1 MWSGSTALSNIDGA
15 LKTVRDDIDRL
26 DQDLTRLTENLTDN
40 LRQQGKVIN
49 EIARVRL
56 QEIDTGQLRE
66 ALTAADRDAKNIL
79 QERAQYIQQ
88 IEAEISDLK
97 RQLESREKERAALLQ
112 IANAISQ
119 ELTDNET
126 SIQTKLR
133 QDTAYLAQFE
143 RASKAESI
151 AEEALHKSQRAQ
163 ADMDIKDEP
172 YQQDKLFM
180 YLWGR
185 HYATPDYEGGILT
198 RALDKWVAGLIKYE
212 RNRLNY
218 WNLQE
223 IPKRLAA
230 HAARVQS
237 EAEGEFVK
245 LQTLEKQALADAG
258 VPAIEE
264 RLDEARHK
272 LDTQDDQIEA
282 LENSLIE
289 TIEKRAVFAAGAD
302 EYMKR
307 SIQCLSDAMA
317 HKDAFQIERYARATL
332 SPVDDEL
339 VRELKQFQDN
349 YEDNEDDLVDLRRVH
364 SAKIAKLKE
373 LESVRHNF
381 KNNRFDD
388 VRSGFGNEDLIKS
401 VLAQFLQ
408 GVVAGT
414 DVWRVIKRNQRYD
427 TGGAQPDFGSGG
439 ISGRLPGRNTSNSN
453 STFRWPSTRSG
464 SGGFRIPGSGR
475 SSKRSG
481 GGGGGGGGFSTG
493 GGF

>member
-1 MWSGSTALSNIDGA
+1 MWSGSTALSSIDSA

-26 DQDLTRLTENLTDN
+26 DQDLTRLTENLTNN
-40 LRQQGKVIN
+40 LRQQGRVIN

-56 QEIDTGQLRE
+56 QEIDTGQLRDT
-66 ALTAADRDAKNIL
+66 LTAADSEAKNIL
-79 QERAQYIQQ
+79 RERAEHLQK
-88 IEAEISDLK
+88 IEEEISGLK
-97 RQLESREKERAALLQ
+97 QQLESCEKERETLLRN
-112 IANAISQ
+112 ANEISQ
-119 ELTDNET
+119 ELAENET
-126 SIQTKLR
+126 IIQADLS
-133 QDTAYLAQFE
+133 QNAAYLAQFE
-143 RASKAESI
+143 RASKAESV
-151 AEEALHKSQRAQ
+151 AAEALQKSQRAQ

-172 YQQDKLFM
+172 YQKDKLFM
-180 YLWGR
+180 YLWNRQYG
-185 HYATPDYEGGILT
+185 TPDYTGGLLT
-198 RALDKWVAGLIKYE
+198 RSLDKWVAGLIQYE
-212 RNRLNY
+212 RNRSNY

-223 IPKRLAA
+223 IPKRLMA
-230 HAARVQS
+230 HAERVQI
-237 EAEGEFVK
+237 EAEAEFVK
-245 LQTLEKQALADAG
+245 LQALEKQALSDAG
-258 VPAIEE
+258 VPAIEK
-264 RLDEARHK
+264 RLDDARNT
-272 LDTQDDQIEA
+272 LDEHDDKIEA
-282 LENSLIE
+282 IENTLNLA
-289 TIEKRAVFAAGAD
+289 IEKRALFAAGAD

-317 HKDAFQIERYARATL
+317 HKDLFQIERFARATL

-349 YEDNEDDLVDLRRVH
+349 YEDNEDDLTDLRRAH

-401 VLAQFLQ
+401 VLVQFIQ
-408 GVVAGT
+408 GAVAGS
-414 DVWRVIKRNQRYD
+414 DVWRVLKRNQRYD
-427 TGGAQPDFGSGG
+427 AGGAQPDFGSGG
-439 ISGRLPGRNTSNSN
+439 ISGRSPGRNPSNSN

-481 GGGGGGGGFSTG
+481 GGGFSTG